1 MDEFTAVKQEPVED
15 FSSSESVTTGTVTPS
30 DEDVKVEPTPGPLIS
45 IAEAAAAVQDTPEA
59 QCSTTSNVQTVQ
71 GKRKRTSGNLFCKS
85 AASRRVSLENLKR
98 SASYS
103 RQKNP
108 Y

>member
-1 MDEFTAVKQEPVED
+1 MDAFTAVKQEPVED

-45 IAEAAAAVQDTPEA
+45 IAEAAAAVQDTLEA

-71 GKRKRTSGNLFCKS
+71 GKRKRTSGNS
-85 AASRRVSLENLKR
+85 AASRRVSLENLER
-98 SASYS
+98 SAPYS
-103 RQKNP
+103 RRKNP

>member
-1 MDEFTAVKQEPVED
+1 MDAFTAVKQEPVED

-45 IAEAAAAVQDTPEA
+45 IAEAAAAVQDTLEA

-71 GKRKRTSGNLFCKS
+71 GKRKRTRGNS
-85 AASRRVSLENLKR
+85 AASRRVSLENLER

-103 RQKNP
+103 RRKNP